1 VPVSFLCNILCCK
14 TWLLPKL
21 LIIFR
26 IILTIISVNRKIL
39 RWHNYC
45 IYLANNFFVV
55 VKIIYNCQKIL
66 FRTLWPLEMMEKFD
80 FKLTIRPNILFLKL
94 VGLWPIDEHDFYR
107 LYTLVITVLVMG
119 LYNVFRVINIFY
131 VYTDLQVL
139 TATIYLTVTDLAVM
153 VKSILF
159 IYNVQTLKQLTVTIN
174 CDLFQPKTAE
184 QKDLAKK
191 SLNEWK
197 VTYVVFCGLVVTTL
211 SMWTISPLINNSG
224 GHRQLPLPSWYPYN
238 TTTSPYYE
246 ITYVCQ
252 VISMWVLATAN
263 TNIDSLIAALM
274 MYIGSQCD
282 ILCDDLKKLP
292 KSRDNETDFKRSLTD
307 CIIHHKK
314 ILRYDVRKR
323 KSWLFNVLE
332 IFSFA
337 QDSNESYNFIIL
349 AQFFTSSLAI
359 ALTMFQMTLV
369 SNYFEK
375 KCFS

>member
-1 VPVSFLCNILCCK
+1 
-14 TWLLPKL
+14 
-21 LIIFR
+21 
-26 IILTIISVNRKIL
+26 
-39 RWHNYC
+39 
-45 IYLANNFFVV
+45 
-55 VKIIYNCQKIL
+55 
-66 FRTLWPLEMMEKFD
+66 MMEKFD

-211 SMWTISPLINNSG
+211 SMWTISPLINNSD

-292 KSRDNETDFKRSLTD
+292 KSRENETDFKRSLTD

-359 ALTMFQMTLV
+359 VLTMFQMTLV
-369 SNYFEK
+369 SNYFGK
-375 KCFS
+375 KNVFLDRFLLIRSIL